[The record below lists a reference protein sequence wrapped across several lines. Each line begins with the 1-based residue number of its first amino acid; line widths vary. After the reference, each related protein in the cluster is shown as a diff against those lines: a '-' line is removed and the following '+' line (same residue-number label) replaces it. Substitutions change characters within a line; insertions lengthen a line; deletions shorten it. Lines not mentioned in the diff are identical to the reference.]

1 MALRRLKVLQHNVL
15 HWDGGRKISL
25 ANTYA
30 AEDPDIIL
38 LNGTG
43 ITDDKAI
50 KIFPY
55 RFYQQNR
62 SGRTHDGVAIGIKP
76 NIPHRITKD
85 YTSETISVT
94 IETRQGE
101 LTIATSYLPPSRPYL
116 PMRDFSRLHRLP
128 HPCYLLGDLNGNHR
142 MFGYRTAN
150 AVGKQLVT
158 AIKRGEWHHLGP
170 GYKTWLG
177 NQGAST
183 PDIVLANRAAT
194 WNQHISPGPPAA
206 VDLTPGKS
214 NGSDHVPTILTLSTD
229 PIVVPAP
236 SRFCYKE
243 ADWEGF
249 KTYLSTHLV
258 LPTLDQRPTA
268 VIDEAVE
275 HFYKVIE
282 DAKNLYIPKKTS
294 RVKPHP
300 KRSNVLS
307 FLERQLEHLREEGRI
322 NGWDQDKFRRHKT
335 ISRDIIL
342 ENKRLHSEHWAR
354 LLAEIAESHGDAKQ
368 FWGKIKR
375 LRGDLGKANQTEFLL
390 NSQGERAYSN
400 PERELALRE
409 EWAPVFQ
416 ISPEENARFNPE
428 YEQLV
433 ERTLEERGGELR
445 PHEVIDLSRLDEAD
459 WLKSSFVADDIKR
472 IVKSFKNKKAPGSS
486 GVNKNDLQNLP
497 DTGHQYLAA
506 VFTAC
511 LSSGYF
517 PKRFKHAKMVFI
529 PKSGKDGRRPGNY
542 RPISLLEVPGK
553 ILEKL
558 LNERITA
565 FAEETPGVQDP
576 NQYGFRPHRGT
587 NSAIALG
594 WEMVATNLAQGG
606 AANIVSRDI
615 QRAFDKVYHDGLRK
629 RLLDVG
635 MPNHLAR
642 IASDFLKGRSA
653 HVQVHEVRGES
664 FPLRAG
670 VPQGSC
676 LSPTLFVINTADTPP
691 PDAATNSTHVAYAD
705 DHTHFVLSVFKA
717 PASIARK
724 TEKAVEARNR
734 YEDDRKITNA
744 QDKTKV
750 VSAAKLA
757 PHPLVVDGALLPYSQ
772 ETKML
777 GMRLTNYGL
786 RKQVE
791 YNKDS
796 ASRALVKL
804 KRFTGLP
811 PKTKLNL
818 FKSLVLPKLTYPAVP
833 LNTASRSDQLTLQR
847 VQSNALRWVHRN
859 AEGRVRGRRYTNLEL
874 HQIYRMEPLNQR
886 IHRLASRIWE
896 RLERDEDPN
905 LERIHAAEEVLDGPQ
920 EHLYFKRSRPR
931 ARGPLPAPLLVEADI
946 RV

>member
-1 MALRRLKVLQHNVL
+1 MSLRRLKVLQHNVL
-15 HWDGGRKISL
+15 HWDGGRQISL

-43 ITDDKAI
+43 ITDEKTI

-62 SGRTHDGVAIGIKP
+62 SGRTHDGIAIGIKP
-76 NIPHRITKD
+76 NIPHRITRD
-85 YTSETISVT
+85 YTSETMSVT

-101 LTIATSYLPPSRPYL
+101 LTIATAYLPPSRPYL

-158 AIKRGEWHHLGP
+158 AIQRGEWHHLGP
-170 GYKTWLG
+170 WYKTWLG
-177 NQGAST
+177 NHGAST

-194 WNQHISPGPPAA
+194 WNQHVAPGPPAA

-214 NGSDHVPTILTLSTD
+214 NGSDHVPTILTISTD
-229 PIVVPAP
+229 PIVLP
-236 SRFCYKE
+236 SPPRFCYKE
-243 ADWEGF
+243 ADWAGF
-249 KTYLSTHLV
+249 KTHLETHLV
-258 LPTLDQRPTA
+258 VPNLDRRPTA
-268 VIDEAVE
+268 SIDDAVE
-275 HFYKVIE
+275 HFYTTIDE
-282 DAKNLYIPKKTS
+282 AKNLYIPKKTF
-294 RVKPHP
+294 RIKPHP
-300 KRSNVLS
+300 KRSNVLT
-307 FLERQLEHLREEGRI
+307 FLERQLEHLREEGRV
-322 NGWDQDKFRRHKT
+322 NGWDADKFRRHKT

-342 ENKRLHSEHWAR
+342 ENKRLHKDHWAK

-375 LRGDLGKANQTEFLL
+375 LRGDLGKENKTEFLL
-390 NSQGERAYSN
+390 NNQGEKAYSN
-400 PERELALRE
+400 PEREQVLRE

-416 ISPEENARFNPE
+416 ITPEENTRFNPE

-433 ERTLEERGGELR
+433 NRTLEERGGELR
-445 PHEVIDLSRLDEAD
+445 PHEQIDLSRLDEAD
-459 WLKSSFVADDIKR
+459 WLNSPFVADDIKR
-472 IVKSFKNKKAPGSS
+472 IIKSFKNRKAPGSS
-486 GVNKNDLQNLP
+486 GVKKIDLQNLP
-497 DTGHQYLAA
+497 DAGHSYLAA

-565 FAEETPGVQDP
+565 YAEETPGIQDP

-635 MPNHLAR
+635 MPNQLAR
-642 IASDFLKGRSA
+642 IASNFLEGRTA
-653 HVQVHEVRGES
+653 HVQVHGVRGES

-691 PDAATNSTHVAYAD
+691 PDATTNSTHVAYAD

-750 VSAAKLA
+750 VSAAKLT
-757 PHPLVVDGALLPYSQ
+757 PHPLVVDGAPLPYSQ

-777 GMRLTNYGL
+777 GMRVTNYGL
-786 RKQVE
+786 RGQIT

-796 ASRALVKL
+796 ATRALAKL

-833 LNTASRSDQLTLQR
+833 LNTASRSDLLSLQR

-859 AEGRVRGRRYTNLEL
+859 AEGRVRGRRYSNLEL

-905 LERIHAAEEVLDGPQ
+905 LARIHAAEDVLDGPQ
-920 EHLYFKRSRPR
+920 EHRYFKRSRPR
-931 ARGPLPAPLLVEADI
+931 ARGPLPAPLLVAADI
-946 RV
+946 TG